1 MNDESKSHVE
11 REKSMESMM
20 DAFFKPR
27 VIAVIGGSS
36 THGKVGN
43 AVMRNLRDRS
53 IDTTV
58 YAVNPKGETE
68 CEGFPCVASVT
79 DIPED
84 VDLAVICIPARAIL
98 DAIDGCVTK
107 CVKAIVV
114 ITAGFKEVGAEGSKL
129 EAQFMERCK
138 AAGIRVLGPNCLGII
153 SLKHNSTFAP
163 LTPKEGSIAMISQSG
178 AIMTGVSDW
187 SVLND
192 IGFSAFISL
201 GNKAD
206 VDESDFLEYLAEDPN
221 TKIIVCYLE
230 AINDGT
236 KFINVVSEASKKKP
250 VIILKSGVSEAGA
263 RAASSHTGAL
273 AGSDIAYELAFAKAG
288 VIRAKTLYEL
298 FSYSKTF
305 TIAKIPKSENF
316 AIVTNAGGPGIIST
330 DAFESEGVG
339 IARFSQD
346 IIQKL
351 RDELPAEAAVYDPV
365 DIVGDAPPERY
376 DLALRTVFL
385 DTFENCAGTLII
397 LTPQAD
403 TRPNE
408 CSDIIIKVHEDFP
421 DHVIVAA
428 YIGGKNVIEAAQK
441 LRDAGIPCYDFPEE
455 AIKNIAGLI
464 KYARIQNRTVETP
477 IPAIDI
483 NKEKIAGI
491 IAGARED
498 QRPMLLNYETSAIF
512 TEYQIPHPKTKLAKT
527 VNDARQCAS
536 EIGFP
541 VVMKIVSPQIVH
553 KSDVGGVIL
562 DVKDADEAEAA
573 FIKILSSVQRLRPDA
588 TILGI
593 EVQEMIDRATKQK
606 TTELII
612 GMSRDTQFGPL
623 IMFGMGGIYVNF
635 LKDISFR
642 LGNFL
647 TVEDSRKMI
656 QDTKTYTL
664 LRGVR
669 GEPPSDLDEVEGV
682 IQKIARL
689 VTDFPEIVELDINPL
704 LAFAKGEGVSA
715 VDIKITIKL

>member
-1 MNDESKSHVE
+1 MEKCKS
-11 REKSMESMM
+11 
-20 DAFFKPR
+20 
-27 VIAVIGGSS
+27 
-36 THGKVGN
+36 
-43 AVMRNLRDRS
+43 
-53 IDTTV
+53 
-58 YAVNPKGETE
+58 
-68 CEGFPCVASVT
+68 
-79 DIPED
+79 
-84 VDLAVICIPARAIL
+84 
-98 DAIDGCVTK
+98 
-107 CVKAIVV
+107 
-114 ITAGFKEVGAEGSKL
+114 
-129 EAQFMERCK
+129 
-138 AAGIRVLGPNCLGII
+138 AGIRVLGPNCLGII
-153 SLKHNSTFAP
+153 SLNHNSTFAP

-192 IGFSAFISL
+192 VGFSAFISL

-206 VDESDFLEYLAEDPN
+206 VDESDFIEYLAGDPN

-230 AINDGT
+230 AINNGT
-236 KFINVVSEASKKKP
+236 KFINIVSEASKKKP

-263 RAASSHTGAL
+263 RAASSHTGSL
-273 AGSDIAYELAFAKAG
+273 AGSDIAYELAFTKAG

-330 DAFESEGVG
+330 DAFASEGVG

-376 DLALRTVFL
+376 DLALRTVFQ

-403 TRPNE
+403 THPNE

-464 KYARIQNRTVETP
+464 KFARIQNQTEETP
-477 IPAIDI
+477 IPAIEID
-483 NKEKIAGI
+483 KEKIASI
-491 IAGARED
+491 IAGARGD
-498 QRPMLLNYETSAIF
+498 QRPALLNYETSAIF
-512 TEYQIPHPKTKLAKT
+512 TEYQIPHPKTQLAKT
-527 VNDARQCAS
+527 VNEARQFAS

-562 DVKDADEAEAA
+562 SINNEDEAETA
-573 FIKILSSVQRLRPDA
+573 FIKILSSVQRMRPDA
-588 TILGI
+588 TIMGI
-593 EVQEMIDRATKQK
+593 EVQEMIDRSTKQK

-612 GMSRDTQFGPL
+612 GMSRDPQFGPL

-647 TVEDSRKMI
+647 SVEDSKKMI

-669 GEPPSDLDEVEGV
+669 GEPPSDLEEIEGV
-682 IQKIARL
+682 IQKITQL
-689 VTDFPEIVELDINPL
+689 VTNFPEIVELDINPL